1 MMGFHKKDTPPQED
15 QTYAQKPQLD
25 EEKDQDL
32 DRGDDESQY
41 PHGYKL
47 AVLMTCVFIGMFL
60 VALDKLIITT
70 ATPAITNEFHAYSDV
85 GWYGTAY
92 LLTNCATIL
101 LFGKLYTFLNVKV
114 TFLSAVLLFEV
125 GSAVC
130 GSAPNSI
137 AFIIGRAIAGLGA
150 GGIQEGVLVIIVC
163 AIPLSK
169 RPAYQGLFGAV
180 YGVSSVIGPLL
191 GGAFTTN
198 VTWRWCFYINLP
210 FGGLVAFA
218 VFFLLKVPGGGAMKR
233 GWKHKVKE
241 LNIEGLVAL
250 LPGVISLCL
259 ALQWGGFT
267 YSWSNWRI
275 ILCLTLGVVLLIAF
289 IFIQAWR
296 PKTAIVPP
304 HIFCQ
309 RSIFTGFWVS
319 GLLGAHQTIIIYFLP
334 IWFQA
339 IKGNSAVESG
349 IHLLPFV
356 IAIVVSSILTG
367 VGTTKTGYYTPFLII
382 GTVIAAIGAGLF
394 LLLNPNT
401 TTGEWI
407 GYQIVYGFG
416 LGGCFQA
423 PNVAA
428 QTVLSKDEAP
438 VGTALILFATTLFG
452 AIFVSVGQNV
462 LDQQLATKLA
472 GLAGIDITP
481 EQIETAGI
489 TGLFQMVPAGLHN
502 AVLYAYNSA
511 LRRTFLVGVIVACL
525 TIVGALGMEW
535 RSVKKE
541 QQKEQEKAMENGN
554 EKDAG
559 ETKKQPETEQEG
571 DRTLSTGTEMEK
583 DTKYAESQ
591 GEESVRSSQP
601 RT

>member
-1 MMGFHKKDTPPQED
+1 
-15 QTYAQKPQLD
+15 
-25 EEKDQDL
+25 
-32 DRGDDESQY
+32 
-41 PHGYKL
+41 
-47 AVLMTCVFIGMFL
+47 MTCVFIGMFL

-70 ATPAITNEFHAYSDV
+70 ATPAITNEFHAASDV

-101 LFGKLYTFLNVKV
+101 LFGKLYTFLNIKA

-130 GSAPNSI
+130 GAAPNSI

-180 YGVSSVIGPLL
+180 YGISSVIGPLL

-218 VFFLLKVPGGGAMKR
+218 VFFLLKVPGGGAMKSS
-233 GWKHKVKE
+233 WQHKLKE
-241 LNIEGLVAL
+241 LNVEGLLAL
-250 LPGVISLCL
+250 LPGVIALCL

-275 ILCLTLGVVLLIAF
+275 ILCLTLGLFLLIVF
-289 IFIQAWR
+289 VFIQAWR

-319 GLLGAHQTIIIYFLP
+319 AMLGAHQTIIIYFLP

-339 IKGNSAVESG
+339 IKGNSAVTSG

-394 LLLNPNT
+394 LLLQPNT
-401 TTGEWI
+401 TTGQWI

-428 QTVLSKDEAP
+428 QTVLPKNESA

-472 GLAGIDITP
+472 NIAGINISP
-481 EQIETAGI
+481 AQIQTAGI
-489 TGLFQMVPAGLHN
+489 TGLFQMVPAQLHN

-511 LRRTFLVGVIVACL
+511 LRRTFLVGLILACL
-525 TIVGALGMEW
+525 TILGSLGMEW

-541 QQKEQEKAMENGN
+541 QQKQADKAMGKADDAPEMQKQR
-554 EKDAG
+554 EKDAVD
-559 ETKKQPETEQEG
+559 
-571 DRTLSTGTEMEK
+571 DRTLSTVTTGGEK
-583 DTKYAESQ
+583 DVKYAESQ
-591 GEESVRSSQP
+591 GEESTTTSQGRP
-601 RT
+601 WSLHENSTRCD